1 MNTTMRKTCSIF
13 AIIVWHLLLLG
24 AMTVLAMFASI
35 PLIYA
40 QSIPSWKYAVTL
52 NIVGAGTVTLDPPDG
67 IYNPN
72 TVIKLIATAAP
83 GYVFSGYSGDYKG
96 WMNVETMKID
106 DKKNLTATF
115 SKLPAPRYP
124 AGIWTSAAEINV
136 LPISGLSWE
145 QLKREAD
152 APLSPPNLSDNE
164 DDANVAVL
172 AKALVYARTGE
183 EKYRQA
189 VIAACMAAIGTELGG
204 RTLAL
209 GRELMAYVLAADLV
223 GLPPN
228 EEATFRNWLR
238 QMLTLNLSGQSLR
251 STHERRPNN
260 WGTHCGAARAAIA
273 RYLGDA
279 TELERTARIFK
290 GWLGDRNTYAEFV
303 YGNLDWQ
310 ADQNA
315 PVGIN
320 PLGATIQ
327 GRSVDGVLPDDQRRG
342 GGFIW
347 PPQKVNYVYGAL
359 QGALMQA
366 TILYRAG
373 YDVWNWENQALLRAF
388 KWLHDEANFPA
399 RGDDEWLPHIINYYY
414 KKNFPAAIPAKPGK
428 NAGWTD
434 WLYGSH
440 LAFIVNAGWDKKI
453 MTGHSVQIGGSPTA
467 SGGATPYSYTWSPS
481 TGLDNPNAAN
491 PNASPPS
498 TMAYTVQVTDANGVK
513 ASDQVIVNVNS
524 LPTAT
529 VNGNASICAGE
540 SATISAALS
549 GTAPWSLTWSDGVTQ
564 NGIISSP
571 ATRNV
576 SPSSTTTYTVTA
588 ISDANDAGT
597 ASGSATVT
605 IKPTPTATVSGSA
618 NVYAGSLATISAALT
633 GSAPWSLTWSDGVT
647 QNGIMSSP
655 ATRNVWP
662 SSTVTYTVTA
672 ISDANCTGAS
682 WGSATVSV
690 NTLPGVIVSG
700 DNPVSA
706 GTVHTYSTSTNV
718 ADPSYVWSVTG
729 GVINGTNT
737 GSRINGD
744 NTQTGVTGSS
754 VSVTAGGA
762 GTMEVSVTVTD
773 GVTGD
778 SYSDT
783 KYVTVMA
790 NTLVADAG
798 PDRSV
803 LYGLTTMLGGSPTA
817 SGDAAPFSYSWSPA
831 SGLDNPN
838 AANPKARVTPTDGAS
853 TVTYTVTVT
862 DAKGNTA
869 SDQVTIE
876 VQSYVLFC
884 NGYLKIN
891 RNQFSEGDIHSNT
904 KLEFQTGAPGIHAG
918 NLTAKGDLTIRTQ
931 NTIRGNATAGDD
943 LYLFGAAVTGATQEH
958 ANVAAISLPGFS
970 FSAGGPNV
978 TVPTNGSQTLAPGS
992 YGTVAVKSEGTLFLS
1007 AGDYYVSVLKTDPNA
1022 MLSVNAS
1029 DGPVNIYVVSDLQFD
1044 VGVQV
1049 KLTGGSSDGVLFV
1062 SLQKPKLVVGAKAI
1076 LYGTLI
1082 APQAQVHFS
1091 NDSKIKGAVYASSLS
1106 IDPMVTF
1113 YHHTS
1118 SSGFLK
1124 ESKAEAMAG
1133 EKSAVSNYQL
1143 EQNYPNPFSPPEWG
1157 FAGNPGTMIRFAL
1170 PEASRTTVAIYSLT
1184 GRLVRELVNGE
1195 MPAGR
1200 HAVSWNGQDQAG
1212 NIVAAGT
1219 YFYRLAVQG
1228 ARGEAM
1234 FTQTRRMTFI
1244 K

>member
-1 MNTTMRKTCSIF
+1 MNTTMRKTCSLF
-13 AIIVWHLLLLG
+13 VIIIWHLFLLG

-40 QSIPSWKYAVTL
+40 QAIPNGKFAVTL
-52 NIVGAGTVTLDPPDG
+52 NIAGAGTVTLDPPGG
-67 IYNPN
+67 IYTPN
-72 TVIKLIATAAP
+72 TTIKLIATPAP
-83 GYVFSGYSGDYKG
+83 GYVFSGYSGDFKG
-96 WMNVETMKID
+96 WMTVETMKID

-115 SKLPAPRYP
+115 SKLPSPRYP
-124 AGIWTSAAEINV
+124 VGIWTSAAEINV

-164 DDANVAVL
+164 DDSNVAVL

-183 EKYRQA
+183 EKYRQG
-189 VIAACMAAIGTELGG
+189 VIAACMAAIGTEQGG

-223 GLPPN
+223 GLPPT

-260 WGTHCGAARAAIA
+260 WGTHCGATRAAIA

-290 GWLGDRNTYAEFV
+290 GWLGDRNTYAEFS

-388 KWLHDEANFPA
+388 NWLHNEASYPA
-399 RGDDEWLPHIINYYY
+399 HGDDEWLSHIINYYY

-453 MTGHSVQIGGSPTA
+453 VAGRSAQIGGSPTA
-467 SGGATPYSYTWSPS
+467 SGGATPYSYAWSPS

-491 PNASPPS
+491 PNASPAS

-513 ASDQVIVNVNS
+513 ASDQVIVTVNP

-529 VNGNASICAGE
+529 VTGAASICAGE
-540 SATISAALS
+540 SAAISAALT
-549 GTAPWSLTWSDGVTQ
+549 GAAPWNITWSDGFTQ
-564 NGIISSP
+564 NGILSSP
-571 ATRNV
+571 AMRNV
-576 SPSSTTTYTVTA
+576 SPSSTTIYTVTA
-588 ISDANDAGT
+588 ITDANDAGT
-597 ASGSATVT
+597 SSGSATVT
-605 IKPTPTATVSGSA
+605 IKPTPTATVSGSTT
-618 NVYAGSLATISAALT
+618 VYAGNLATISTALT
-633 GSAPWSLTWSDGVT
+633 GAAPWSITWSDGVT

-655 ATRNVWP
+655 ATRDVWP
-662 SSTVTYTVTA
+662 SSTITYTVTA
-672 ISDANCTGAS
+672 ISDANCAGS
-682 WGSATVSV
+682 SSGSATVSV
-690 NTLPGVIVSG
+690 NTLPGVLING
-700 DNPVSA
+700 DNPITA
-706 GTVHTYSTSTNV
+706 GTTHTYSTSTNV
-718 ADPSYVWSVTG
+718 ANPNYVWRVVGGTINDGTTQNLTG
-729 GVINGTNT
+729 QAGGT
-737 GSRINGD
+737 IE
-744 NTQTGVTGSS
+744 
-754 VSVTAGGA
+754 VTAGDA
-762 GTMEVSVTVTD
+762 GMMEVSVIVTD
-773 GVTGD
+773 GVTGN
-778 SYSDT
+778 SYNDT
-783 KYVTVMA
+783 KYVTVMTA
-790 NTLVADAG
+790 HTLVADAG
-798 PDRSV
+798 PDRDV
-803 LYGLTTMLGGSPTA
+803 LFGLTTVLGGNPTA
-817 SGDAAPFSYSWSPA
+817 SGGDATFSYSWSPA
-831 SGLDNPN
+831 SGLDDPT
-838 AANPKARVTPTDGAS
+838 AANPKAHVVPAAGVS
-853 TVTYTVTVT
+853 TITYTVTVT
-862 DAKGNTA
+862 DNSGNTA
-869 SDQVTIE
+869 SDEVTIN
-876 VQSYVLFC
+876 VQSYVLLC

-891 RNQFSEGDIHSNT
+891 RNQFSEGDVHSNS
-904 KLEFQTGAPGIHAG
+904 KLEFQAGAPGTHIG
-918 NLTAKGDLTIRTQ
+918 NLTAKDDLTIRTQ
-931 NTIRGNATAGDD
+931 NTIQGNAIAGDD
-943 LYLFGAAVTGATQEH
+943 LYLFDAAVTGATQEH
-958 ANVAAISLPGFS
+958 ANVEAISLPSFS

-978 TVPTNGSQTLAPGS
+978 TVPASASQTLAPGS
-992 YGTVAVKSEGTLFLS
+992 YGTVAVKSDGTLFLS
-1007 AGDYYVSVLKTDPNA
+1007 AGDYYMNVFKNGLNA
-1022 MLSVNAS
+1022 ILSINAS
-1029 DGPVNIYVVSDLQFD
+1029 DGPVNIYVVSDLQFAA
-1044 VGVQV
+1044 GAQV
-1049 KLTGGSSDGVLFV
+1049 KLTGGSSDSVLFV
-1062 SLQKPKLVVGAKAI
+1062 SLQKPKLVVGANAT
-1076 LYGTLI
+1076 LYGTLV
-1082 APQAQVHFS
+1082 APKAQVHFS
-1091 NDSKIKGAVYASSLS
+1091 DDSKIKGAVYASSLS
-1106 IDPMVTF
+1106 IDPMVKF

-1118 SSGFLK
+1118 PSVFLK
-1124 ESKAEAMAG
+1124 TASVIESKAG
-1133 EKSAVSNYQL
+1133 ETASENLAVSNYQL
-1143 EQNYPNPFSPPEWG
+1143 EQNYPNPFSQIPRLG
-1157 FAGNPGTMIRFAL
+1157 GGNPSTMIRFTL
-1170 PEASRTTVAIYSLT
+1170 PEASRTTVAVYSLT
-1184 GRLVRELVNGE
+1184 GRLVRELVNRE
-1195 MPAGR
+1195 MAAGK

-1219 YFYRLAVQG
+1219 YFYRLVVHG
-1228 ARGEAM
+1228 ANGEAV
-1234 FTQTRRMTFI
+1234 FTQTRRMALL